1 MLSDRAFISSALG
14 MVLAGLC
21 CLGLLASCS
30 EQKRDVK
37 ETVFA
42 PQVKALEKAR
52 SVENTLKQGEEKN
65 RKALELSEKST
76 PLEQR

>member
-1 MLSDRAFISSALG
+1 MRMVVAV
-14 MVLAGLC
+14 MVLAMMLIACG
-21 CLGLLASCS
+21 

-37 ETVFA
+37 DTVFA

-65 RKALELSEKST
+65 REALELSEKTT
-76 PLEQR
+76 PPEQR

>member
-1 MLSDRAFISSALG
+1 MRMVVAV
-14 MVLAGLC
+14 MVLAMMLIACG
-21 CLGLLASCS
+21 

-37 ETVFA
+37 DTVFA

-65 RKALELSEKST
+65 REALESSEKSGT
-76 PLEQR
+76 TEQR